1 MKHWIEAARLRTL
14 PLSVSGI
21 IVGSMYALAYP
32 TDNVLTP
39 TEIFNWQLFG
49 FALLTTLGLQILS
62 NFANDYGDG
71 IKGTDNEH
79 RVGPKRA
86 IQSGIISAP
95 AMKRAIIITSI
106 LTFIS
111 ATLLIYFAF
120 GVDYI
125 WYSLIFL
132 VLGILAIIS
141 AIRYTVGNTAY
152 GYSGYG
158 DLFVFIFFGL
168 VSTLGV
174 NFLYSKQLDWIL
186 VLPAAAIGFLSVG
199 VLNLNNMRDIESD
212 KMSNKNTI
220 VVKIGLAAAKKYHYF
235 LIVSAMILVLVF
247 AIYIDFNKDVEPE
260 KFNFDTYFFIVA
272 FFPLISHLI
281 TVYKNKNAKLLDPEL
296 KKLAISTFLLSIL
309 LSLSLIYLLSDLIVN
324 NV

>member
-39 TEIFNWQLFG
+39 TEVFNWQLFG

-86 IQSGIISAP
+86 IQSGVISAP
-95 AMKRAIIITSI
+95 AMKRAIVITSI
-106 LTFIS
+106 LTFVS

-186 VLPAAAIGFLSVG
+186 VLPAVAIGFLSVG

-212 KMSNKNTI
+212 KMSNKNTV

-235 LIVSAMILVLVF
+235 LIVSAMVLVLVF
-247 AIYIDFNKDVEPE
+247 AIYIDFNKDVEPD
-260 KFNFDTYFFIVA
+260 KLNFDTYFLFVD
-272 FFPLISHLI
+272 FCH
-281 TVYKNKNAKLLDPEL
+281 
-296 KKLAISTFLLSIL
+296 
-309 LSLSLIYLLSDLIVN
+309 
-324 NV
+324 